1 MANITAT
8 VSQTSTTTAD
18 INATTAPGPKQVS
31 VTVPSASNAEKLNT
45 LQDVNVSSL
54 ADGALLQ
61 YDNNTK
67 KWTSRND
74 IITDTGGDLILN
86 GGTF

>member
-1 MANITAT
+1 MANITAKL
-8 VSQTSTTTAD
+8 
-18 INATTAPGPKQVS
+18 NATTASGPKQVS
-31 VTVPSASNAEKLNT
+31 VTVPATTTKLNR
-45 LQDVNVSSL
+45 LQDVNVTSL
-54 ADGALLQ
+54 SDGALLQ
-61 YDNNTK
+61 YDDATK

>member
-45 LQDVNVSSL
+45 LQDVNVTSL
-54 ADGALLQ
+54 NDGALLQ
-61 YDNNTK
+61 WDNNTGR
-67 KWTSRND
+67 WTSKND
-74 IITDTGGDLILN
+74 IITDTGGELIIN
-86 GGTF
+86 GGVF

>member
-1 MANITAT
+1 MANVTAK
-8 VSQTSTTTAD
+8 
-18 INATTAPGPKQVS
+18 INATTAAGPKQVS
-31 VTVPSASNAEKLNT
+31 VTVPATTTKLNR
-45 LQDVNVSSL
+45 LQDVDVTSL

-67 KWTSRND
+67 NGQVRND
-74 IITDTGGDLILN
+74 IITDSGGDLILN

>member
-1 MANITAT
+1 MANITAK
-8 VSQTSTTTAD
+8 
-18 INATTAPGPKQVS
+18 INATTAAGPKQVS
-31 VTVPSASNAEKLNT
+31 VTVPATTTKLNR
-45 LQDVNVSSL
+45 LQDVDVTSL

>member
-1 MANITAT
+1 MTNITAKL
-8 VSQTSTTTAD
+8 
-18 INATTAPGPKQVS
+18 NATTASGPKQVS
-31 VTVPSASNAEKLNT
+31 VTVTATTTKLNR
-45 LQDVNVSSL
+45 LQDVNVTSL
-54 ADGALLQ
+54 SDGALLQ
-61 YDNNTK
+61 YDDATK

>member
-1 MANITAT
+1 MANITAKL
-8 VSQTSTTTAD
+8 
-18 INATTAPGPKQVS
+18 NATTASGPKQVS
-31 VTVPSASNAEKLNT
+31 VTVPATTTKLNR
-45 LQDVNVSSL
+45 LQDVNVTSL

-61 YDNNTK
+61 YDDTTK

-74 IITDTGGDLILN
+74 ILTESGNLILN

>member
-1 MANITAT
+1 MANVTAK
-8 VSQTSTTTAD
+8 
-18 INATTAPGPKQVS
+18 INATTAAGPKQVS
-31 VTVPSASNAEKLNT
+31 VTVPATTTKLNR
-45 LQDVNVSSL
+45 LQDVDVTSL

>member
-1 MANITAT
+1 MANVTAK
-8 VSQTSTTTAD
+8 
-18 INATTAPGPKQVS
+18 INATTAAGPKQVS
-31 VTVPSASNAEKLNT
+31 VTVPATTTKLSR
-45 LQDVNVSSL
+45 LQDVDVTSL

>member
-1 MANITAT
+1 MANITAKVT
-8 VSQTSTTTAD
+8 TSNVTANV
-18 INATTAPGPKQVS
+18 NATTAPGPKQVS
-31 VTVPSASNAEKLNT
+31 VTTPSATTKLNT
-45 LQDVNVSSL
+45 LSDVNATSL
-54 ADGALLQ
+54 SDGALLQ

-74 IITDTGGDLILN
+74 IITDTGGELILN

>member
-1 MANITAT
+1 MANITAK
-8 VSQTSTTTAD
+8 
-18 INATTAPGPKQVS
+18 INATTSAGPKQVS
-31 VTVPSASNAEKLNT
+31 VTVPATATKLNR
-45 LQDVNVSSL
+45 LQDVNVTSL

-61 YDNNTK
+61 YDDTTK

-74 IITDTGGDLILN
+74 ILTESGNLILN